1 LRSYG
6 HAGTI
11 GFILRLWEIN
21 EIVGFFC
28 SACYQDEGWLAC
40 AGLLSA
46 KINRCPV
53 TLGSTEGAPVTGILV
68 LLYIAIGV
76 GCGLI
81 RLSAVA
87 VGIIAMIPAGVGA
100 FAVSSNGVMSIV
112 AAILVPLLVIEGV
125 YFLTMLV
132 VGKLTV
138 GKPVSGTADA
148 AKPAAQDIPLGQK
161 SRLGKEP

>member
-1 LRSYG
+1 M
-6 HAGTI
+6 
-11 GFILRLWEIN
+11 
-21 EIVGFFC
+21 
-28 SACYQDEGWLAC
+28 
-40 AGLLSA
+40 
-46 KINRCPV
+46 
-53 TLGSTEGAPVTGILV
+53 TGILV

-87 VGIIAMIPAGVGA
+87 VGIIAMIPAVVGA